1 MKLLIVEDEPLLRER
16 LLRLC
21 REIVGP
27 AFSATAVGTL
37 ADAREHLHDR
47 AFDGLIL
54 DLNLGGHD
62 GFSLLREAVASA
74 LDVVVVSGHGER
86 ALEAFELGVLD
97 FVPKPFGAP
106 RLALALQRLSRATA
120 TTGTRGGRAV
130 THLAVWRARGVA
142 LVSVYDISCI
152 RAVPEGSEVH
162 LRAGGTE
169 LHAKPLERLLPLLP
183 AGFVRCHRSWIVH
196 LDAVRTLHSAQGSRN
211 WLTLHGGVEVPVGR
225 TWLEVLRE
233 RLG

>member
-1 MKLLIVEDEPLLRER
+1 MRLLIVEDEPLLRER

-27 AFSATAVGTL
+27 AFSAVAVGTL
-37 ADAREHLHDR
+37 AEAREHLHDR

-106 RLALALQRLSRATA
+106 RLTLALQRLSRAPA
-120 TTGTRGGRAV
+120 AGARSGRAV

-142 LVSVYDISCI
+142 LVAVDDIACI
-152 RAVPEGSEVH
+152 RAVPEGSEIH

-169 LHAKPLERLLPLLP
+169 LHAKPLDRLLPLLP
-183 AGFVRCHRSWIVH
+183 AAFVRCHRSWIVH
-196 LDAVRTLHSAQGSRN
+196 LGAVRALHSARGSRN
-211 WLTLHGGVEVPVGR
+211 WLTLHGDIEVPVGR
-225 TWLEVLRE
+225 TWLDTLRD
-233 RLG
+233 RLA